1 METRAADT
9 HGTNPP
15 VDFARTD
22 PTDAVKTTTTKLY
35 HTFWRMYLSLSRENT
50 IHTTLTIF

>member
-22 PTDAVKTTTTKLY
+22 PGTKNSRAVGFLK
-35 HTFWRMYLSLSRENT
+35 
-50 IHTTLTIF
+50 